1 MCVLRLRGRRGIL
14 RNEGGLEGW
23 WSGCDG
29 DWVAASS
36 CRNGGGGAAG
46 GAGVPQAVP
55 IGCGGGGD
63 KARDSQDRTRPEIRT
78 WAVASHGGR
87 SLYMLGRVSGC
98 REEYRAVP
106 EGSGPETGQRDAAR
120 SSLSGRSITN
130 KGASLQFRY
139 M

>member
-1 MCVLRLRGRRGIL
+1 MCCGCGVGEGYCEMKVVWRDGGVDVMGTGWPRR
-14 RNEGGLEGW
+14 
-23 WSGCDG
+23 
-29 DWVAASS
+29 AA
-36 CRNGGGGAAG
+36 GTGGAARRVELE
-46 GAGVPQAVP
+46 VPQAVP